1 MEIWTAKAIL
11 APLPGDPVP
20 WPYDPLPTSAWN
32 AGSGAPDGT
41 ARRQVRPKLRP
52 ARPRRSR
59 RSFLWGI
66 SIVSTAMCAGL
77 VVLMASGGLTAVS
90 TPEADGGEI
99 NAAAV
104 TPGLGLLDWS
114 GAMAAEHPVTS
125 LGVDQLLLQSGAASE
140 GSDSRRQMAKLVS
153 AEVSR
158 VREAVDDLNL
168 LTSALILQ
176 GAVRSSR
183 PFMAELALAMQAA
196 GNDAELLEPLDRLMT
211 WAESG
216 ARSQDDLV
224 RHFDA
229 VAEQVRSTEAQAD
242 ASTIRRATLM
252 MRDVAIWIGIG
263 ESETPPSDA
272 SLEAA
277 SAALGRGMIGEAVAT
292 LSDLGD
298 PVEPLV
304 RPWLAEARAKLT
316 IEKEAEHFQR
326 IVLGR
331 VLATRS

>member
-32 AGSGAPDGT
+32 TGSGAPDGT
-41 ARRQVRPKLRP
+41 ARRQVRPKLRT
-52 ARPRRSR
+52 AKPRRSR
-59 RSFLWGI
+59 RSLLWGL
-66 SIVSTAMCAGL
+66 SIASTAICAGL
-77 VVLMASGGLTAVS
+77 VALMASGGLTAIS
-90 TPEADGGEI
+90 TPEADGGEV

-104 TPGLGLLDWS
+104 TPGLALLNWS
-114 GAMAAEHPVTS
+114 GAMAAEHPATS
-125 LGVDQLLLQSGAASE
+125 LGTDTLLLQSLSE
-140 GSDSRRQMAKLVS
+140 GSDSRRQMAQLVS

-168 LTSALILQ
+168 LTSALILH

-196 GNDAELLEPLDRLMT
+196 GDDAELLEPLDRLMT

-216 ARSQDDLV
+216 ARSQDDLL
-224 RHFDA
+224 RHFEA
-229 VAEQVRSTEAQAD
+229 AAEQVRITEAQAE

-252 MRDVAIWIGIG
+252 MRDVAMWIGIG
-263 ESETPPSDA
+263 ESETPPSEA

-292 LSDLGD
+292 VSDLAD